1 MVGNYRATPLLDDFS
16 EICYQYFAP
25 KGAFKPIIRMLKTF
39 LRFKNHFTMKFTNLC
54 LLLIFQLTTVFNHA
68 QTEALK
74 QQIENFTKTKKAEV
88 GVSIVSIE
96 GKDTLFIGKNDHY
109 PMQSVYK
116 FHLALAVLNQVDKG
130 KLALNQKILVEKS
143 DLLPDL
149 WSPMREKY
157 PEGNVELPLSEILT
171 YTVAQSDNSGCD
183 ILFRL
188 VGGPKKVHKYIR
200 KLGIKEVSIT
210 APEAII
216 QRDWSVQ
223 FSNWTT
229 PQSMTQ
235 LLEKFY
241 KGNILS
247 KNSYDFL
254 WKTMVETTTGL
265 KRLKGLLPS
274 DVVIAHKTGYSGANK
289 EGVMAAVNDVG
300 IVTLPN
306 GQHFAIAVF
315 ITNTT
320 ENLETSERIIAE
332 IAKMAWDYFTT
343 R

>member
-1 MVGNYRATPLLDDFS
+1 
-16 EICYQYFAP
+16 
-25 KGAFKPIIRMLKTF
+25 
-39 LRFKNHFTMKFTNLC
+39 MKITNLC
-54 LLLIFQLTTVFNHA
+54 LILFFQLNTVLNYA

-74 QQIENFTKTKKAEV
+74 QQIENFTKDKKAEV
-88 GVSIVSIE
+88 GVSIVGIE
-96 GKDTLFIGKNDHY
+96 GKDTLYIGKNNHY

-130 KLALNQKILVEKS
+130 KLALNQKILVKKS

-157 PEGNVELPLSEILT
+157 PEGNIELPLSEILI

-183 ILFRL
+183 ILFKL
-188 VGGPKKVHKYIR
+188 VGGPKKVHKYIH
-200 KLGIKEVSIT
+200 KLGIKDVSIK
-210 APEAII
+210 APEEEM
-216 QRDWSVQ
+216 QKYWHVQ
-223 FSNWTT
+223 FTNWAT
-229 PQSMTQ
+229 PQSITQ

-241 KGNILS
+241 KGNMLS

-254 WKTMVETTTGL
+254 WKTMVETTTGP

-274 DVVIAHKTGYSGANK
+274 EAVVAHKTGYSGANK

-306 GQHFAIAVF
+306 GKHFTIAVF
-315 ITNTT
+315 VTNTR

-332 IAKMAWDYFTT
+332 IAKMAWDYFTK
-343 R
+343 

>member
-1 MVGNYRATPLLDDFS
+1 
-16 EICYQYFAP
+16 
-25 KGAFKPIIRMLKTF
+25 
-39 LRFKNHFTMKFTNLC
+39 MKIANLC
-54 LLLIFQLTTVFNHA
+54 LILFFQLNIVFSYA

-96 GKDTLFIGKNDHY
+96 SKDTLFIGKNNHY

-130 KLALNQKILVEKS
+130 KLALNQKILVKKS

-157 PEGNVELPLSEILT
+157 PEGNIELPLSEILIF
-171 YTVAQSDNSGCD
+171 TVAQSDNSGCD

-188 VGGPKKVHKYIR
+188 VGGPKKVHKYIQ
-200 KLGIKEVSIT
+200 KLGIKDISIKD
-210 APEAII
+210 PEALL
-216 QRDWSVQ
+216 QKDWKLQ
-223 FSNWTT
+223 FNNWAT

-235 LLEKFY
+235 LLVKFY

-254 WKTMVETTTGL
+254 WRTMVGTTTGP

-274 DVVIAHKTGYSGANK
+274 DVIIAHKTGYSGANK
-289 EGVMAAVNDVG
+289 EGVMAAVNDMG
-300 IVTLPN
+300 IITLPN

-315 ITNTT
+315 VTNTT
-320 ENLETSERIIAE
+320 ESLETSERIIAE
-332 IAKMAWDYFTT
+332 IAKMAWDYFIIQTK
-343 R
+343 

>member
-1 MVGNYRATPLLDDFS
+1 
-16 EICYQYFAP
+16 
-25 KGAFKPIIRMLKTF
+25 
-39 LRFKNHFTMKFTNLC
+39 MKIANLC
-54 LLLIFQLTTVFNHA
+54 LILFFQLNIVFSYA

-96 GKDTLFIGKNDHY
+96 SKDTLFIGKNNHY

-130 KLALNQKILVEKS
+130 KLALNQKILVKKS

-157 PEGNVELPLSEILT
+157 PEGNIELPLSEILIF
-171 YTVAQSDNSGCD
+171 TVAQSDNSGCD

-188 VGGPKKVHKYIR
+188 VGGPKKVHKYIQ
-200 KLGIKEVSIT
+200 KLGIKDISIKD
-210 APEAII
+210 PEALL
-216 QRDWSVQ
+216 QKDWKLQ
-223 FSNWTT
+223 FNNWAT

-235 LLEKFY
+235 LLVKFY

-254 WKTMVETTTGL
+254 WRTMVGTTTGP

-289 EGVMAAVNDVG
+289 EGVMAAVNDMG
-300 IVTLPN
+300 IITLPN

-315 ITNTT
+315 VTNTT
-320 ENLETSERIIAE
+320 ESLETSERIIAE
-332 IAKMAWDYFTT
+332 IAKMAWDYFIIQTK
-343 R
+343 

>member
-1 MVGNYRATPLLDDFS
+1 
-16 EICYQYFAP
+16 
-25 KGAFKPIIRMLKTF
+25 
-39 LRFKNHFTMKFTNLC
+39 MKISNLN
-54 LLLIFQLTTVFNHA
+54 LILFFQLNTVLSYA
-68 QTEALK
+68 QTDVLK

-96 GKDTLFIGKNDHY
+96 GKDTLFIGKNNHY

-116 FHLALAVLNQVDKG
+116 FHLALTVLNLVDKG
-130 KLALNQKILVEKS
+130 KLALNQKILVKKS
-143 DLLPDL
+143 DLQPDL

-157 PEGNVELPLSEILT
+157 PQGNIELPLSEILT

-183 ILFRL
+183 ILFKL
-188 VGGPKKVHKYIR
+188 VGGPKKVHKYIQ
-200 KLGIKEVSIT
+200 KLGIKDISIKD
-210 APEAII
+210 PEAVL
-216 QRDWSVQ
+216 QSDWKVQ
-223 FSNWTT
+223 FNNWAT

-235 LLEKFY
+235 LLIKFY

-254 WKTMVETTTGL
+254 LKTMTETTTGP

-274 DVVIAHKTGYSGANK
+274 DAVVAHKTGYSGANK

-300 IVTLPN
+300 IITLPN

-315 ITNTT
+315 VTNTT

-332 IAKMAWDYFTT
+332 IAKMAWDYFKIQTQ
-343 R
+343 